1 MVRKKNNNSLASRL
15 RAIADE
21 LDARDPDS
29 PPATELLPPGRYQA
43 VIIDAES
50 RIAQNSRRPYWRL
63 TFGDIQGYPN
73 HKLWYTSVVRYPQT
87 QTLTELCKD
96 LGVSV
101 EVEVTINGD
110 PEDLI
115 GSHVTLDVSTMQHWA
130 NPNKTINE
138 VRHITAGW
146 E

>member
-1 MVRKKNNNSLASRL
+1 
-15 RAIADE
+15 
-21 LDARDPDS
+21 
-29 PPATELLPPGRYQA
+29 
-43 VIIDAES
+43 
-50 RIAQNSRRPYWRL
+50 
-63 TFGDIQGYPN
+63 
-73 HKLWYTSVVRYPQT
+73 
-87 QTLTELCKD
+87 LTELCKD

-101 EVEVTINGD
+101 EVEVTINGY